1 MISLILDVLIEMVM
15 RIAKMLA
22 NVKRITYANIY
33 IINFT

>member
-22 NVKRITYANIY
+22 NVIRITNANIFPK
-33 IINFT
+33 NFT